1 MAEESS
7 GSRMSW
13 IARYGVPSLILSV
26 AVFVFQ
32 QQQQTFDRLQRML
45 EGGYGFYSNGR
56 TQLAYS
62 EDPGREIALLRII
75 GNVFPNVFCDVRMD
89 IYLRSTAL
97 RIKGGQDAEGRK
109 LLDSGEQKQLWQD
122 LMATSTPTR
131 TPAASNLME
140 AWTWGRKPTSCESDD
155 RSSIVAQARLKS
167 AAPTDVAAGDGGAP
181 PTAAAAPPPVPA
193 PESAATPTDDA
204 KVAEATPAPSAPGAA
219 STGATKPSGA
229 GAASGPATSTPSPPP
244 PVSAVSAPDIRKAED
259 DVRVFYHM
267 PSNSKDEREAYL
279 VDATR
284 GYLTEHGYQVVRSIE
299 RVAPGS
305 FPKQAQVRYFGSQQA
320 DEAEQL
326 VRYLNWYFRDEGLKF
341 GIKAIGKD
349 FPVMPQGNIEVWVPS
364 PASWLKSES

>member
-7 GSRMSW
+7 GSKTSW
-13 IARYGVPSLILSV
+13 IARYGVPSIILSV

-122 LMATSTPTR
+122 LMATSTPSR

-140 AWTWGRKPTSCESDD
+140 AWTPGRKPESCEGDD

-167 AAPTDVAAGDGGAP
+167 ASPLDMASGGGGEAP
-181 PTAAAAPPPVPA
+181 PAAVSPPPPA
-193 PESAATPTDDA
+193 PESVPAVRDDA
-204 KVAEATPAPSAPGAA
+204 KVAQVAPGAT
-219 STGATKPSGA
+219 STGAGRSSSA
-229 GAASGPATSTPSPPP
+229 GAASGPATTSPSAPPP
-244 PVSAVSAPDIRKAED
+244 PVSAASAPDMRKAED
-259 DVRVFYHM
+259 EVRVFYHM
-267 PSNSKDEREAYL
+267 PSNSKDEREAHL
-279 VDATR
+279 VDETR
-284 GYLTEHGYQVVRSIE
+284 GFLTEHGYQVVRSIE

-305 FPKQAQVRYFGSQQA
+305 FPKEAQVRYFGSQQA

-326 VRYLNWYFRDEGLKF
+326 VKYLNWYFRDEGLRF
-341 GIKAIGKD
+341 QMKAIGKD
-349 FPVMPQGNIEVWVPS
+349 FPVMPQGNIEVWVPT
-364 PASWLKSES
+364 PPQWLKANS